1 MITTS
6 RMAKKSECIA
16 TLASRT
22 AARRTNP
29 AKKMAMTEA
38 MASLMLVEARI
49 PFTSFSPAGEKVP
62 QADEGASSHVAPAPH
77 PPFDSLRSLRAPSP
91 RMRGEG
97 YQSNAIDRI
106 DSVAY

>member
-29 AKKMAMTEA
+29 AKKMAITEA

-77 PPFDSLRSLRAPSP
+77 PPAAPSP

-97 YQSNAIDRI
+97 YQSNAIERI

>member
-1 MITTS
+1 MTTS

-38 MASLMLVEARI
+38 MASLTLVWGR
-49 PFTSFSPAGEKVP
+49 T
-62 QADEGASSHVAPAPH
+62 
-77 PPFDSLRSLRAPSP
+77 
-91 RMRGEG
+91 RGF
-97 YQSNAIDRI
+97 
-106 DSVAY
+106 